1 MVYLTPSGAVK
12 ALQAY
17 TGLYYAQK
25 INRQQ
30 DSIIRYQHR
39 SILLKDVQISSLQD
53 LTLDQKEQIKAQR
66 KKMLWQKV
74 EIWGYRI
81 GIGGAIYFA
90 LFR

>member
-1 MVYLTPSGAVK
+1 M
-12 ALQAY
+12 
-17 TGLYYAQK
+17 
-25 INRQQ
+25 
-30 DSIIRYQHR
+30 
-39 SILLKDVQISSLQD
+39 QISSLQD
-53 LTLDQKEQIKAQR
+53 LTTDQKVQIKAQR